1 MNGLKNDHEPLD
13 ASPLGL
19 ISLDLEQTTAL
30 VHRLRDGS
38 GAEIRYDPQTI
49 CSVTNSVFVR
59 SLNSAANILFD
70 LTRPAPYRM
79 AALFPEH
86 LQRDLAIGLIRVLD
100 GIDATFHLE
109 GQLRQ
114 ADGTDFPAIVNGW
127 ADPVDRSILWLSIT
141 RIRPQDPAVV
151 QAPICGDLAH
161 AARVAILGE
170 MTASISHE
178 VNQPLSS
185 IVTSAEAGL
194 RWLGR
199 EQPDLEEV
207 KLLLERISSSGK
219 RASQIVSALRGM
231 ARNAEPA
238 KEPFAI
244 GALIEECIVIIGAE
258 LSRRQVGLRLELAPD
273 LPDVI
278 GDRTQILQVVV
289 NLAVNAAQAMADGQ
303 AWNRT
308 LAIRARPRTDDQI
321 TVEVEDSGP
330 GVDPNVREKLFES
343 FYTTKET
350 GMGMGLAI
358 CRAIVEAHRSELELQ
373 SSLYLGARFSFSLP
387 TRIDEHQ
394 KG

>member
-1 MNGLKNDHEPLD
+1 MNGLRNDHGPLD

-19 ISLDLEQTTAL
+19 ISLDVEQTKAL
-30 VHRLRDGS
+30 AHRLRDES
-38 GAEIRYDPQTI
+38 GGEIQYDAQTVF
-49 CSVTNSVFVR
+49 SLTNSVFVR
-59 SLNSAANILFD
+59 SLNSAADNLFD
-70 LTRPAPYRM
+70 LARPAPHRI
-79 AALFPEH
+79 ATLFPEH
-86 LQRDLAIGLIRVLD
+86 LQRDLATALIGVLD
-100 GIDATFHLE
+100 GTEATLHLE
-109 GQLRQ
+109 GPLRQ
-114 ADGTDFPAIVNGW
+114 ADGTDFHAVVNGW
-127 ADPVDRSILWLSIT
+127 ADPGDRSILWLSIT
-141 RIRPQDPAVV
+141 RIRSQDA
-151 QAPICGDLAH
+151 AAMKSSLCGDLAH
-161 AARVAILGE
+161 GARVAMLGE

-194 RWLGR
+194 RWLDR

-219 RASQIVSALRGM
+219 RASRIVSALRGM
-231 ARNAEPA
+231 ARNAEPV

-244 GALIEECIVIIGAE
+244 DALIDECIVIIGAE
-258 LSRRQVGLRLELAPD
+258 LTRRQVGVRLELAPD

-308 LAIRARPRTDDQI
+308 LAIRARLRADEQI

-330 GVDPNVREKLFES
+330 GVDPKVREKLFES
-343 FYTTKET
+343 FTTTKET
-350 GMGMGLAI
+350 GMGLGLAI
-358 CRAIVEAHRSELELQ
+358 CRSIVEAHGSGLELQ

-387 TRIDEHQ
+387 TRIEEYQ
-394 KG
+394 EG